1 MLVFEHIVTYSSIMQ
16 DFFKVFYMTAAVLK
30 IGNILNTLLER
41 SGISEA
47 ELGRI
52 IGVPRATINRIASGR
67 TPDPRA
73 STLRAISEH
82 FNVTVDQLLGKHPL
96 FRHTYPNALT
106 NTYISIPIVEWE
118 CANNWENKLY
128 DIKPDNHFDWILTD
142 PNIEIGKFAL
152 RVKGDSMWPQFQEN
166 TVLIIDPARE
176 QKNRDFVIVYIKKND
191 EILFR
196 QLLVEGKNKFLKAI
210 NDIFPTLQLQSSD
223 KIIGI
228 VIQTRNNLI

>member
-1 MLVFEHIVTYSSIMQ
+1 MLINEHVVTYSSTMQ
-16 DFFKVFYMTAAVLK
+16 DFFEGFYMTAATLE
-30 IGNILNTLLER
+30 IGNILNRLLEK
-41 SGISEA
+41 SAISES

-73 STLRAISEH
+73 STLRAIAEY
-82 FNVTVDQLLGKHPL
+82 FNVTVDQLLGKQPL
-96 FRHTYPNALT
+96 FQHTDSTALT
-106 NTYISIPIVEWE
+106 STYISIPVIEWE
-118 CANNWENKLY
+118 CANNWENALHS
-128 DIKPDNHFDWILTD
+128 IRPDNHFDWILTD

-152 RVKGDSMWPQFQEN
+152 RIKGDSMWPQFQEN
-166 TVLIIDPARE
+166 TVLIIDPTRE
-176 QKNRDFVIVYIKKND
+176 QKNRDFVIVYIKKSD

-210 NDIFPTLQLQSSD
+210 NDIFPTIQLQDSD
-223 KIIGI
+223 KVIGI

>member
-1 MLVFEHIVTYSSIMQ
+1 
-16 DFFKVFYMTAAVLK
+16 MTVAALE
-30 IGNILNTLLER
+30 IGNILNRLLER
-41 SGISEA
+41 AGISEA

-73 STLRAISEH
+73 STLGAIAAH
-82 FNVTVDQLLGKHPL
+82 FNVTVDQLLGKQPL
-96 FRHTYPNALT
+96 FTHTNSEALT
-106 NTYISIPIVEWE
+106 STYISIPVIEWE
-118 CANNWENKLY
+118 CANNWENTLHKT
-128 DIKPDNHFDWILTD
+128 KPDNHFDWILTD

-166 TVLIIDPARE
+166 TVLIIDPTRE
-176 QKNRDFVIVYIKKND
+176 QKNRDFVVVYIKKSD

-196 QLLVEGKNKFLKAI
+196 QLLIEGKNKFLKAI
-210 NDIFPTLQLQSSD
+210 NDIFPTIQLQASD